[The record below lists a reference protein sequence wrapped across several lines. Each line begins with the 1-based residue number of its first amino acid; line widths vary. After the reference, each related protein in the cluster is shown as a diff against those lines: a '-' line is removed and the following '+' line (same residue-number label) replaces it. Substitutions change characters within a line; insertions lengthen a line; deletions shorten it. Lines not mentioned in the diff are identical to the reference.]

1 MGYYYKELKAL
12 YHQYE
17 EIISYLIVGGL
28 TTLVSLVSKYAL
40 LFTIL
45 DAADA
50 VQLQISVII
59 SWILA
64 VAFAY
69 WANRTFVFKS
79 KDPKILGEIARF
91 VAARVATLLMEAL
104 ILWFFITLLE
114 MNSDFHVVLW
124 TVVTQILIL
133 IGNYV
138 FSKIVVFRKPK

>member
-1 MGYYYKELKAL
+1 MGYYKELKAL

-28 TTLVSLVSKYAL
+28 TTLVSLVTKYAL

-79 KDPKILGEIARF
+79 KDPKILSEIARF
-91 VAARVATLLMEAL
+91 VAARIATLLMEAV
-104 ILWFFITLLE
+104 ILWFFITLLG
-114 MNSDFHVVLW
+114 MNSDSYVVLW
-124 TVVTQILIL
+124 TVVTQILII

-138 FSKIVVFRKPK
+138 LSKIVVFKK